1 MKTKT
6 NPEQSNALGV
16 RTHVAFDLGSFNR
29 AGGCRGDGD
38 AAPAGPTCKIMR
50 FLVAVWSKMA
60 HFTWRLKLI
69 HNSRTEVRFSECGS
83 PERRGLIGRQ
93 VSPAIHLQRRPHAV
107 RHARACDCCAGISVW
122 SSPQMAAGLTRNA
135 TATEQSVLWLKAR
148 GAGADDVDFSVMND
162 EPVDQADE
170 EDLLSYEVSDEA
182 LEAAAGNEALPTA
195 TFICSGFCCQS

>member
-1 MKTKT
+1 
-6 NPEQSNALGV
+6 
-16 RTHVAFDLGSFNR
+16 
-29 AGGCRGDGD
+29 
-38 AAPAGPTCKIMR
+38 
-50 FLVAVWSKMA
+50 
-60 HFTWRLKLI
+60 
-69 HNSRTEVRFSECGS
+69 
-83 PERRGLIGRQ
+83 
-93 VSPAIHLQRRPHAV
+93 
-107 RHARACDCCAGISVW
+107 
-122 SSPQMAAGLTRNA
+122 MAAGLTRNA